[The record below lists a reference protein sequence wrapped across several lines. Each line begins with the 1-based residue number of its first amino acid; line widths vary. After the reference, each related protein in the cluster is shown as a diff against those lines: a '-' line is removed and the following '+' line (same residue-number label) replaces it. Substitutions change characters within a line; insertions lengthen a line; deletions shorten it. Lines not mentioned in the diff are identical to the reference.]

1 MKRFLLVLVLP
12 FLASLV
18 FGWGAFPIVCG
29 LYLLSL
35 LLVAFLRLFGVKLI
49 PDEDLALGAPPL
61 SNGNTCS
68 VNPSTGLFMV
78 GSVDTGGNAYGCGR
92 RNH

>member
-1 MKRFLLVLVLP
+1 MRRFLLVLVLP

-18 FGWGAFPIVCG
+18 FGWDAFPIVCG

-61 SNGNTCS
+61 GNGNICS
-68 VNPSTGLFMV
+68 VNPSTGLPMV
-78 GSVDTGGNAYGCGR
+78 GGVDTGGNAYGCGR